1 MSEKVY
7 EVKARHEVDV
17 TYRVRADD
25 PDSAV
30 RMLSHIGLFG
40 EHGDKLFGP
49 CDSVMERHGIE
60 IVDAD
65 CYEDPG
71 PTGRARHPVTGV
83 NHPVVRE
90 WEVTEEEGD
99 E

>member
-17 TYRVRADD
+17 TYRVRATDH
-25 PDSAV
+25 DSAV
-30 RMLSHIGLFG
+30 GALCDIGLFG

-71 PTGRARHPVTGV
+71 PTGRARQ
-83 NHPVVRE
+83 VRE
-90 WEVTEEEGD
+90 WEVTEEEDD